1 MSCGVWHHA
10 AARCSCRSIN
20 SEMPSRSATVSL
32 CWQMAACEASERL
45 KSCVLEPTVPAGT
58 WRTSFLPSPEISWT
72 RSAPVRP
79 LFAKELREITSGR
92 ALWTLLLLACPLIG
106 YSFFQATSLYGEA
119 STAAMQSPVLGA
131 SLSPLDGILVP
142 TFGSF
147 YVTITLLFPF
157 VAIRVLGEEKQSGAL
172 RLLVQLPYHTVT
184 LVGVK
189 LAAVFCAWLLCAIPV
204 LSSVLIWW
212 VAGGHLFPSE
222 ALTLFLGHLL
232 YGLLIGVVALFA
244 ASITES
250 SATAAIVT
258 PAFTIGSWVLDFT
271 IAGRP
276 GWLEWFAK
284 LSLTQ
289 VIRTFEQGLLSMGLV
304 AGVAIAICGFTALAT
319 IWLPPG
325 IAVRQKLT
333 RSAVCIGTAAIAL
346 LLATQIKTSFDVTE
360 DRRNFFA
367 IADAT
372 QLASLAEP
380 LTITVHLAPEDPRYI
395 DLQRNVL
402 SKLERA
408 MPDVS
413 IRLAT
418 TRQSFASSVGE
429 ESYGEV
435 EYRYGIRSDTSRSTS
450 SREILPL
457 IYGLAGVQPPAPIAS
472 EEFPGY
478 PLAADGRFA
487 LLWFLAILPMLIV
500 FVWWRS
506 RRLRSNSPTFSK
518 EVVMSGSTKTL
529 LIIAVGI
536 IAVLLPAFAAPIKV
550 DLTNETA
557 GAEPKGLVPVV
568 GVWRIENDGGKK
580 LLAVDGRQWKE
591 GQSSASIADKAR
603 ALYGERYAEFLDR
616 VQAYAYYPYVVAK
629 DVEDFKNGEIT
640 VRFEGLSGRID
651 QGAGIL
657 FNLKPNGD
665 YLTIRAN
672 CLENNLVLWKFEKGR
687 RSSVEWVRN
696 TPTATRQWHDLKVR
710 IAGNKVEG
718 YLDGKL
724 YLQHTLPQPV
734 SGKIGLWSKADSYMH
749 FDDFTVVASE

>member
-1 MSCGVWHHA
+1 L
-10 AARCSCRSIN
+10 
-20 SEMPSRSATVSL
+20 PSRETS
-32 CWQMAACEASERL
+32 W
-45 KSCVLEPTVPAGT
+45 AG
-58 WRTSFLPSPEISWT
+58 
-72 RSAPVRP
+72 SAPVWP
-79 LFAKELREITSGR
+79 LFAKELREIVSGR
-92 ALWTLLLLACPLIG
+92 ALWTLLLLACPLVG
-106 YSFFQATSLYGEA
+106 YSFFQAMSLYGEA
-119 STAAMQSPVLGA
+119 SAAAANSPVLA
-131 SLSPLDGILVP
+131 SSLSPLDGILVP

-147 YVTITLLFPF
+147 YVAVTLLFPF

-172 RLLVQLPYHTVT
+172 RLLVQLPYRAVT

-189 LAAVFCAWLLCAIPV
+189 LAAVFFAWLLCAIPV
-204 LSSVLIWW
+204 LSAVVVWW
-212 VAGGHLFPSE
+212 IAGGHLSSAE
-222 ALTLFLGHLL
+222 TSLLFLGHVL
-232 YGLLIGVVALFA
+232 YGLLIGAVALFA

-258 PAFTIGSWVLDFT
+258 LAFTVGSWVLDFT

-276 GWLEWFAK
+276 GWLEWLAH

-289 VIRTFEQGLLSMGLV
+289 VIRTFEQGLLSAGLI
-304 AGVAIAICGFTALAT
+304 AGVAAAICGFAALAA

-325 IAVRQKLT
+325 VAIRQKLT
-333 RSAVCIGTAAIAL
+333 HSALCVGAAAAAL
-346 LLATQIKTSFDVTE
+346 LLVSQFKPSIDVTE
-360 DRRNFFA
+360 DRRNSFA
-367 IADAT
+367 LADAN
-372 QLASLAEP
+372 QLARLAEP
-380 LTITVHLAPEDPRYI
+380 LAITVHLSAEDPRYI
-395 DLQRNVL
+395 DLRRNVL
-402 SKLERA
+402 AKLERV
-408 MPDVS
+408 MPRVS

-418 TRQSFASSVGE
+418 ARQSFASSVSE
-429 ESYGEV
+429 ESYGEI
-435 EYRYGIRSDTSRSTS
+435 EYRYGSRQDASRSTS
-450 SREILPL
+450 PREILPL
-457 IYGLAGVQPPAPIAS
+457 IYGLAGMRPPAPIPS
-472 EEFPGY
+472 TEFPGY
-478 PLAADGRFA
+478 PLVTDGAFA
-487 LLWFLAILPMLIV
+487 LLWFLAVLPILIV
-500 FVWWRS
+500 LVWWRS
-506 RRLRSNSPTFSK
+506 RRLPSNNQTFPR
-518 EVVMSGSTKTL
+518 EVVMNSSTKTI
-529 LIIAVGI
+529 LIIAVSVV
-536 IAVLLPAFAAPIKV
+536 AVLLPAFAAPTKV
-550 DLTNETA
+550 DLANETA
-557 GAEPKGLVPVV
+557 GAEPKALVPVV

-591 GQSSASIADKAR
+591 GQSSAGIADKAR